1 MQHKINLLSEEKSD
15 SGWYAATDNLD
26 TFRQD
31 MLTVSVGQCSRF
43 WKHYF
48 SIKTP
53 SGLYPERPTGN
64 LEV

>member
-1 MQHKINLLSEEKSD
+1 MQHKINLLPEEKSD

-43 WKHYF
+43 
-48 SIKTP
+48 
-53 SGLYPERPTGN
+53 
-64 LEV
+64 